1 MRKLSKSEM
10 RQRGRELRAMLNE
23 WDPIGVSGL
32 GDATDEYDCLL
43 WPLMRML
50 EENSSVE
57 VLAAYLT
64 TELRSAST
72 SVLIRV
78 FVDPPSSLRVRRT
91 GSRQV
96 GRTPMSKRP
105 GAARHREQSSLER
118 AATPPN
124 KGMKQTS
131 VEHIGRSQLIPGVL
145 RTIGGACA
153 TASLTR

>member
-64 TELRSAST
+64 TELREHFG
-72 SVLIRV
+72 L
-78 FVDPPSSLRVRRT
+78 DPSLRGPAEFAT
-91 GSRQV
+91 
-96 GRTPMSKRP
+96 
-105 GAARHREQSSLER
+105 R
-118 AATPPN
+118 AKNWFEAGWQDTH
-124 KGMKQTS
+124 
-131 VEHIGRSQLIPGVL
+131 V
-145 RTIGGACA
+145 
-153 TASLTR
+153 